1 MDNMNNDFK
10 PIYPDLKPVKKHTE
24 RSREQLASARLRV
37 SALNRSYRL
46 WLNTAS
52 EFLEGLEVLEEHLDE
67 GDFKRIARSI
77 EDMRDDFNEAHLPP
91 GATNRFL
98 EELGSLEEA
107 L

>member
-1 MDNMNNDFK
+1 MDNMDNDVK
-10 PIYPDLKPVKKHTE
+10 PIYPDFKPVKKHTE
-24 RSREQLASARLRV
+24 SFREQLASARLRV

-52 EFLEGLEVLEEHLDE
+52 EFLEGLEILEGHLDE
-67 GDFKRIARSI
+67 GDFKRIARNI
-77 EDMRDDFNEAHLPP
+77 EYMRDDLNEAHLPP
-91 GATNRFL
+91 GTTSRFL